1 MSGRRSEPPRR
12 LGDILKPT
20 VQRLTSGDEARAYAV
35 WARAAGDQVG
45 EATRPRAFSH
55 GALTV
60 ECESSVWANELTYLS
75 RTILARMGEL
85 DPGHPVR
92 RLRFWVRRRAPM
104 QEEPPAA
111 SNDRQRGASLHPEDV
126 SAAQAAAG
134 DVADER
140 LRSAIEA
147 ALRAAS
153 TDSGGP
159 LAPEPDRHPKK

>member
-12 LGDILKPT
+12 LGEILKPT
-20 VQRLTSGDEARAYAV
+20 VQRLISGDEARAYAV
-35 WARAAGDQVG
+35 WVRAAGDQVG
-45 EATRPRAFSH
+45 GATRLRAFSR
-55 GALTV
+55 GTLTV

-75 RTILARMGEL
+75 GTILARMGEL

-92 RLRFWVRRRAPM
+92 RLRFRVRRRAPM

-111 SNDRQRGASLHPEDV
+111 SNDRQRGASLQPEDV
-126 SAAQAAAG
+126 SAARSAAG

-140 LRSAIEA
+140 LRTAIEA

-153 TDSGGP
+153 EDPGSPPAAG
-159 LAPEPDRHPKK
+159 PDRHPEK